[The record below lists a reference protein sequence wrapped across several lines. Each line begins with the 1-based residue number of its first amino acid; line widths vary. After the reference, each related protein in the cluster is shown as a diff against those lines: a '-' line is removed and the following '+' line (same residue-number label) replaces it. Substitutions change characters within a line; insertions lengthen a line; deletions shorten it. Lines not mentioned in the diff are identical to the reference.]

1 MLKYPALMLAGL
13 TVLPTHADTS
23 LPLMKGMEIGH
34 QLSQPDDLS
43 HWLISEKFDGIR
55 AYWNGTQL
63 LTRSGYPIHTPP
75 DFTQGWPDQHLEG
88 ELWIGYGQF
97 SQLAALIQT
106 HDTAPEDWGA
116 VRFMVFDLPQWP
128 GTFAERQQ
136 QLQHLITPS
145 FDQANIQLIS
155 QHSGLDQ
162 ASLETRLEQVLAK
175 GGEGLMLHRASAL
188 YQLKRSADVRK
199 LKPFEDDEALVTA
212 HLPGQ
217 GKYTGMMGSLEVQ
230 LRDGT
235 HMKIGSGFTDAERA
249 APPPVGSTI
258 TFRFNGLTQH
268 GKPRFARF
276 LRIRP
281 D

>member
-1 MLKYPALMLAGL
+1 MLKYPALILAGL
-13 TVLPTHADTS
+13 TALPIHADTS

-43 HWLISEKFDGIR
+43 HWLVSEKFDGIR
-55 AYWNGTQL
+55 AYWNGNQL

-75 DFTQGWPDQHLEG
+75 GFTQDWPDQHLEG
-88 ELWIGYGQF
+88 ELWIGYDQF
-97 SQLAALIQT
+97 SQLASLIQT
-106 HDTAPEDWGA
+106 HDTTPEDWES

-136 QLQHLITPS
+136 QLQHLISPS
-145 FDQANIQLIS
+145 FDQPNLQLIS
-155 QHSGLDQ
+155 QYSGLDQ
-162 ASLETRLEQVLAK
+162 TSLETRLEQVLAK

-188 YQLKRSADVRK
+188 YQLKRSADIRK

>member
-1 MLKYPALMLAGL
+1 
-13 TVLPTHADTS
+13 
-23 LPLMKGMEIGH
+23 
-34 QLSQPDDLS
+34 
-43 HWLISEKFDGIR
+43 
-55 AYWNGTQL
+55 
-63 LTRSGYPIHTPP
+63 
-75 DFTQGWPDQHLEG
+75 
-88 ELWIGYGQF
+88 
-97 SQLAALIQT
+97 
-106 HDTAPEDWGA
+106 
-116 VRFMVFDLPQWP
+116 
-128 GTFAERQQ
+128 
-136 QLQHLITPS
+136 
-145 FDQANIQLIS
+145 
-155 QHSGLDQ
+155 
-162 ASLETRLEQVLAK
+162 
-175 GGEGLMLHRASAL
+175 MLHRASAL
-188 YQLKRSADVRK
+188 YQLKRSADIRK